1 MLTFRKILVKL
12 QEKISEAM
20 PDTNIETKNI
30 DEGYE
35 RKCIYIYFDN
45 VKASDYMKK
54 FRETNLT
61 VRIVYFPL
69 DEDDYIEDL
78 LTVQDKLIELFSDNN
93 TIELDEGLFTEA
105 QEVQM
110 NIVDK
115 TLLFNFDMYIFEDYP
130 EKKYEMIEELNIK
143 IGGIE

>member
-1 MLTFRKILVKL
+1 M
-12 QEKISEAM
+12 
-20 PDTNIETKNI
+20 
-30 DEGYE
+30 
-35 RKCIYIYFDN
+35 
-45 VKASDYMKK
+45 
-54 FRETNLT
+54 T

-130 EKKYEMIEELNIK
+130 EKEHEMIEELNIK